1 VSAAEQQQGAP
12 GQERQEAGV
21 SSVKLTR
28 NAKGDAQI
36 EVKVYADFE
45 DADLQQAKVAAQK
58 VYDELASAYPVG
70 GAK

>member
-1 VSAAEQQQGAP
+1 MSAQEQQGAP

-36 EVKVYADFE
+36 EVKVYADF
-45 DADLQQAKVAAQK
+45 DNADLVEAVEAAKR
-58 VYDELASAYPVG
+58 VYAELAGAYPVG
-70 GAK
+70 GAR

>member
-1 VSAAEQQQGAP
+1 MSTTEQQQAP

-45 DADLQQAKVAAQK
+45 EADLQQAQLAAK
-58 VYDELASAYPVG
+58 RVYDELARTYPVG
-70 GAK
+70 GKS

>member
-1 VSAAEQQQGAP
+1 MSATEQQQAP

-36 EVKVYADFE
+36 EVKVYSDFDNAE
-45 DADLQQAKVAAQK
+45 LEEAVAAAK
-58 VYDELASAYPVG
+58 RIYAELAGAYPVG
-70 GAK
+70 GAR